1 MTQQSHL
8 TPKVAA
14 ATAFVTAD
22 GRAQLEFGG
31 DRHELQADSVDAA
44 RTQALERI
52 AAFAS
57 EIGTPVTAHV
67 SDASGQWRLLVHG
80 NGYVEPATAPVTPI
94 APVAT
99 AEMPPLPSRR
109 PRRRETAPEAAPM
122 PAHVP
127 APAAPEP
134 PASDEAPP
142 MTFLNRNARPLPAQ
156 EGWRGFLGK
165 VGLKMSPG
173 PAELAKRE
181 DEEAVSQHWG
191 GPRTIAV
198 VNAKGGAGK
207 TTTTALT
214 SAVFARYGRGQVL
227 AWDNNQT
234 RGTLGWRTQQGNH
247 DSTILDLLPR
257 AAQLL
262 ESSSRSSDLSAYV
275 HHQSRDGFDV
285 LRSKPSALASDQRIS
300 ADDVAALHAVASK
313 YYRLV
318 VMDSGNDETDPLWL
332 EMIQRADQIVI
343 ATTTRDDHAEV
354 GRLLL
359 ESLSNLSERGAQLA
373 RNAVAVVTHADKMD
387 SQKKVD
393 AVVEGY
399 GRLVRASTS
408 IPFDPSMVDGVLEY
422 DALRPTTQ
430 RAWLRAAAHIAR
442 GL

>member
-1 MTQQSHL
+1 
-8 TPKVAA
+8 
-14 ATAFVTAD
+14 
-22 GRAQLEFGG
+22 
-31 DRHELQADSVDAA
+31 
-44 RTQALERI
+44 
-52 AAFAS
+52 
-57 EIGTPVTAHV
+57 
-67 SDASGQWRLLVHG
+67 
-80 NGYVEPATAPVTPI
+80 
-94 APVAT
+94 
-99 AEMPPLPSRR
+99 
-109 PRRRETAPEAAPM
+109 
-122 PAHVP
+122 
-127 APAAPEP
+127 
-134 PASDEAPP
+134 

-247 DSTILDLLPR
+247 DSTILDLRPR